1 MTVKVT
7 RRRVKVWEENHNNGN
22 EPAKTSVTFIH
33 NLPENF
39 SLVHETLSKPL
50 LTLTLQSP
58 NGNHNNGHENP
69 LSLLSITKTPV
80 QYKLTAT
87 AIIPI
92 NSKRHALIHMSTHVE
107 DLNKLKSLLTAAEN
121 TVIANLPKIF
131 KNPPKRVKISVE
143 WATTKIQNLQPVP
156 ITVDPI
162 PIPLP
167 ITTAME
173 FLMDGKFTS
182 FFSYLP
188 DDLPHQVKTTVND
201 IIQGKVMVKSKVSV
215 TYPTS

>member
-22 EPAKTSVTFIH
+22 EPLKTSVTFIH

-87 AIIPI
+87 ATIPI

-107 DLNKLKSLLTAAEN
+107 DLNKLKSLLVAAEN

-143 WATTKIQNLQPVP
+143 WATTKIQNLQPIP

-167 ITTAME
+167 ITTAIE

-188 DDLPHQVKTTVND
+188 DDLPDQVKTTVND
-201 IIQGKVMVKSKVSV
+201 ILQGKVMVKSKVSI